1 MLILKTKTFAKWAK
15 KTGLADQHLV
25 LTAKEVQTGL
35 IDADFGKFLYKKRI
49 ALPGKG
55 KRGSARAIIAYKIA
69 EQLVFLIG
77 FAKNER
83 VDITEKEKSA
93 LRVYANILMHLDD
106 QELTVLLENG
116 ELVKVA
122 YE

>member
-1 MLILKTKTFAKWAK
+1 M
-15 KTGLADQHLV
+15 
-25 LTAKEVQTGL
+25 
-35 IDADFGKFLYKKRI
+35 
-49 ALPGKG
+49 G
-55 KRGSARAIIAYKIA
+55 KRGSTRAIIAYKTT
-69 EQLVFLIG
+69 EQLVFLLG

-93 LRVYANILMHLDD
+93 LRMYANILVRLDN

>member
-15 KTGLADQHLV
+15 KIGLADLQLV
-25 LTAKEVQTGL
+25 LTAKEVKTGL

-55 KRGSARAIIAYKIA
+55 KRGGARAIIAYKTA
-69 EQLVFLIG
+69 EQLVFLLG
-77 FAKNER
+77 FVKNER
-83 VDITEKEKSA
+83 VDITEKEKTT
-93 LRVYANILMHLDD
+93 LRKYVNILVHLEE